1 MVTDFM
7 DEEADVSGPDCD
19 LSDNEALV
27 AEDDGFIDDQDDEE
41 MHNDTEVDMHQR
53 MDFENS
59 LVLAQKDQEEAERL
73 QERFSSQMSATPTPT
88 PVAHATPVARPAP
101 VAATRPPA
109 KEVTASFKPVGPQVR
124 PECFCIWHAS
134 SPNIFFCR
142 LFSCRKSPASTLLA
156 LLRPRLSLQC
166 RYGWVPMQKAALLK

>member
-1 MVTDFM
+1 MMVTDFM

-27 AEDDGFIDDQDDEE
+27 VDDDGFIDDEE
-41 MHNDTEVDMHQR
+41 MHNDTDVDMHQR

-59 LVLAQKDQEEAERL
+59 LVLAQKDQEQAERL

-88 PVAHATPVARPAP
+88 PVAHGTPVARPVP

-109 KEVTASFKPVGPQVR
+109 KEVTAAFKPIGPQVG
-124 PECFCIWHAS
+124 PESVCTWHAAF
-134 SPNIFFCR
+134 PNIFFCR
-142 LFSCRKSPASTLLA
+142 LFSCRTSPVSTLLA
-156 LLRPRLSLQC
+156 LLRPRLSLLC
-166 RYGWVPMQKAALLK
+166 RYGWVPMQKASLLK

>member
-1 MVTDFM
+1 MMVTDFM

-27 AEDDGFIDDQDDEE
+27 ADDDGFIDDEE
-41 MHNDTEVDMHQR
+41 MHNDTDVDMHQR

-88 PVAHATPVARPAP
+88 PVAHGTPVARPVP

-109 KEVTASFKPVGPQVR
+109 KEVTASFKPVGPQVG
-124 PECFCIWHAS
+124 PESVCIWHALF
-134 SPNIFFCR
+134 PNIFFCR
-142 LFSCRKSPASTLLA
+142 LFSCRTSPVSTLLA
-156 LLRPRLSLQC
+156 LLRQRLSLLC